1 MIIGVINYN
10 FFMNQ
15 PFPRLLSSA
24 RGFIAVLDS
33 AQLELSLLYYFSFF
47 SI

>member
-33 AQLELSLLYYFSFF
+33 AQLELSLL
-47 SI
+47 